1 MPVKHI
7 YQVEKPNNKYKNFY
21 FAIFLDTHSSTFKTQ
36 ALHVCTCNFFF
47 FFLVTVEK
55 LGRESILIKMLLQ
68 NSPHTKMNPQGRL
81 AHVTDN
87 V

>member
-7 YQVEKPNNKYKNFY
+7 YQVEKSNNKYKNFY

-47 FFLVTVEK
+47 FNYCREIRQGIHPNKNAPPEQSSHKNEPSGVT
-55 LGRESILIKMLLQ
+55 GSCDR
-68 NSPHTKMNPQGRL
+68 
-81 AHVTDN
+81 
-87 V
+87 